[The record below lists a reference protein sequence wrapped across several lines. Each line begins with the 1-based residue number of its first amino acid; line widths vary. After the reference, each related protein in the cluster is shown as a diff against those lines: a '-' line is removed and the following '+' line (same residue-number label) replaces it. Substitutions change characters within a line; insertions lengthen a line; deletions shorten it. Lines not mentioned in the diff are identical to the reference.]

1 MKFASWLWW
10 WRHSAGTALVCTDRA
25 ASDSS
30 LWLLCLLNFIYVFAK
45 NLLTDTVVGD
55 LDANI
60 VKESCLFKSNLY
72 NIHYNHTVRALV
84 INMYVTVW
92 KLSRECFIARRDQS
106 SPFGLLWACSRYL
119 AFAWREKMFLAE

>member
-10 WRHSAGTALVCTDRA
+10 WRHSAGMALVCTDRA
-25 ASDSS
+25 TSDSS
-30 LWLLCLLNFIYVFAK
+30 LWLLCLLNFIYVL

-60 VKESCLFKSNLY
+60 VKDSCLFKSNLY
-72 NIHYNHTVRALV
+72 NTHYNHTVRALV

-92 KLSRECFIARRDQS
+92 KLSRECFIAQRDQS
-106 SPFGLLWACSRYL
+106 SPFGLLWVCSRYL